1 MKDKF
6 WMVVIINGSVTIDS
20 NIDDDG
26 IGRPTLYSEKEA
38 QNRAKSLALEH
49 GENYLVCVMEYIYAE
64 KGKMITERI
73 TPQRPTNINDPLEGA
88 GL

>member
-6 WMVVIINGSVTIDS
+6 WMVVIINGHVSVDS
-20 NIDDDG
+20 SVDADG
-26 IGRPTLYSEKEA
+26 AEHPILYSEKEA
-38 QNRAKSLALEH
+38 QTRAKSLALEN

-73 TPQRPTNINDPLEGA
+73 TPQRPTTINEPSENLN
-88 GL
+88 